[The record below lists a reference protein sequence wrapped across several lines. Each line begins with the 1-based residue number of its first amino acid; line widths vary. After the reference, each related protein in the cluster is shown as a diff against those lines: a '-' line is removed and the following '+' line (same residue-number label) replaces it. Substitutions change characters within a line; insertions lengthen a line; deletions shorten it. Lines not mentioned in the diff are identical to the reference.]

1 MHLSIIV
8 WVAVVSFVGC
18 ALIAIAVYLIDKNAN
33 RHDKHR

>member
-18 ALIAIAVYLIDKNAN
+18 ALIAIAIYLIDKNAN
-33 RHDKHR
+33 RHDKHH